1 MRNNRRAG
9 KPEKQGLTGLFT
21 KGKNI
26 PTTAQQT
33 LPYREMYRDGVCRVA
48 DRYYTKTIEYEDINY
63 QLAQSEDQAAIF
75 DGWSACLNYFD
86 SSLPFQLSFLNHRSR
101 PGSRYSVNIP
111 MQDDDYNSVRCE
123 YVEMLENQIAKSNNG
138 IVRTKLL
145 TFGVNVDDLSTA
157 RARLERVEADICGN
171 FKKLGVKCRSLSGLE
186 RLELL
191 HGQLHP
197 GSGSPFRFSW
207 DMIPKTGLSTKD
219 FIAPDSFDFRFSR
232 LFRVGTT
239 WGAASYLQ
247 ILASELSD
255 KLLAELL
262 EMDAEMTITLHIQTV
277 DQAAAVKSIKAKVS
291 DIDKM
296 KVEEQKK
303 AARSGYDMD
312 ILPPDLVTYSNDAK
326 TLLEDL
332 QSRNERMFLLTFLV
346 VNMADTKRKL
356 ENDVF
361 AAAGIAQKYNCALT
375 RLDYQQEAGLMS
387 SIPLGENLIPIQRGL
402 TTSSTAIFIPFI
414 TQELFQTGEAL
425 YYGLNALSNNMILC
439 DRKQLKNPN
448 GLILGTPGCFTGD
461 TKIRLSDGGELDFAT
476 LYARKQSVPL
486 VSYDFV
492 SESLTPSVGCD
503 VRITK
508 YTDRL
513 VKVTLE
519 NGACISCTPEHRFL
533 TELSGYVEAQGLKPG
548 TRLVPQHT
556 VKTVEPLELEK
567 PVPVYDVTVEP
578 FGNFMLGCGVIVHNS
593 GKSFA
598 AKREMTNAF
607 LITDDDIIICDPEA
621 EYFSLVQRLNGQ
633 VVRLSPAGKGMD
645 GKPQYVNPMDINLN
659 YSEDDNPLAL
669 KSDFILSLCELVIGG
684 KEGLQPVDK
693 TVIDRAVRNVYRPFL
708 ADPDPAKMP
717 VLGDLYDELLKQPE
731 PEAARIAAALELYVS
746 GSLNVFNHRTNV
758 ELSNRLVCFDIKQLG
773 KQLKK
778 LGMLIVQDQVWNR
791 VTVNRAEKKATR
803 YYMDEFH
810 LLLKEEQTAAYSVEI
825 WKRFRKWGGIPT
837 AITQNVKD
845 LLASREVENIFE
857 NSDFVLMLNQA
868 QGDRAILARQL
879 NISPQQM
886 KYVTHT
892 EAGEGLIFYG
902 NVVLPFVDRFPKDT
916 ELYRVM
922 TTKPEEVGEA

>member
-1 MRNNRRAG
+1 MSKAQAQKTREAAAGTKRKLSRAEQKQIAALIRQAKGDG
-9 KPEKQGLTGLFT
+9 KAH
-21 KGKNI
+21 
-26 PTTAQQT
+26 TAQQT
-33 LPYREMYRDGVCRVA
+33 IPYLQMYPDGICRIAEKKYSKSVVF
-48 DRYYTKTIEYEDINY
+48 EDINY
-63 QLAQSEDQAAIF
+63 QLAQADDKTAIF
-75 DGWSACLNYFD
+75 ENWCDFLNYFD
-86 SSLPFQLSFLNHRSR
+86 ASVSVQLSFINQGTQRGEAEKAIDIPARDDAFNSIR
-101 PGSRYSVNIP
+101 AEYS
-111 MQDDDYNSVRCE
+111 D
-123 YVEMLENQIAKSNNG
+123 MLKNQLSKGNNG
-138 IVRTKLL
+138 LVKYKYI
-145 TFGVNVDDLSTA
+145 TFSIEADSLA
-157 RARLERVEADICGN
+157 AAKARLARIETDVLNN
-171 FKKLGVKCRSLSGLE
+171 FKVLGVAARPMTGYD
-186 RLELL
+186 RLKVL
-191 HGQLHP
+191 HGVFHP
-197 GSGSPFRFSW
+197 EGEPFSFDWAWLAPS
-207 DMIPKTGLSTKD
+207 GLSTKD
-219 FIAPDSFDFRFSR
+219 FIAPPSFRFGEGR
-232 LFRVGTT
+232 TFRMGHKI
-239 WGAASYLQ
+239 GAVSFLQ
-247 ILASELSD
+247 ILAPELNDRILSD
-255 KLLAELL
+255 ILDL
-262 EMDAEMTITLHIQTV
+262 ETGVIVNLHIRSI
-277 DQAAAVKSIKAKVS
+277 DQSEAIKTIKRKIT
-291 DIDKM
+291 DLDKM
-296 KVEEQKK
+296 KIEEQKK
-303 AARSGYDMD
+303 AVRSGYDMD
-312 ILPPDLVTYSNDAK
+312 IIPSDLATFGSEAK
-326 TLLEDL
+326 NLLQDL

-346 VNMADTKRKL
+346 VNIADTKQKL

-375 RLDYQQEAGLMS
+375 RLDYQQEAGLLS
-387 SIPLGENLIPIQRGL
+387 CVPIGENLVPIQRGL

-448 GLILGTPGCFTGD
+448 GLILGTPG
-461 TKIRLSDGGELDFAT
+461 
-476 LYARKQSVPL
+476 
-486 VSYDFV
+486 
-492 SESLTPSVGCD
+492 
-503 VRITK
+503 
-508 YTDRL
+508 
-513 VKVTLE
+513 
-519 NGACISCTPEHRFL
+519 
-533 TELSGYVEAQGLKPG
+533 
-548 TRLVPQHT
+548 
-556 VKTVEPLELEK
+556 
-567 PVPVYDVTVEP
+567 
-578 FGNFMLGCGVIVHNS
+578 S

-621 EYFSLVQRLNGQ
+621 EYFSLVQRLGGQ
-633 VVRLSPAGKGMD
+633 VIRLSPTGKGID

-659 YSEDDNPLAL
+659 YSEDDSPLAL

-693 TVIDRAVRNVYRPFL
+693 TVIDRAVRNVYRPYL

-717 VLGDLYDELLKQPE
+717 VLGDLYNELLQQPE

-868 QGDRAILARQL
+868 QGDRAILAKQL

-902 NVVLPFVDRFPKDT
+902 NVVLPFIDRFPKDT

-922 TTKPEEVGEA
+922 TTKPEEVGDA

>member
-1 MRNNRRAG
+1 MSKRQAAQARAAA
-9 KPEKQGLTGLFT
+9 PA
-21 KGKNI
+21 KGKRKLTRAEKKQI
-26 PTTAQQT
+26 EAIIRHAKGDGKTHTAQQT
-33 LPYREMYRDGVCRVA
+33 IPYLQMYPDGICRVTDKKYSKSIA
-48 DRYYTKTIEYEDINY
+48 FEDINY
-63 QLAQSEDQAAIF
+63 QLAGSDDKTAIF
-75 DGWSACLNYFD
+75 ENWCDFLNYFD
-86 SSLPFQLSFLNHRSR
+86 ASVSVQLSFINQGTQREEAEKAID
-101 PGSRYSVNIP
+101 IP
-111 MQDDDYNSVRCE
+111 PQDDAFNSIRSE
-123 YVEMLENQIAKSNNG
+123 YAGMLKNQLSKGNNG
-138 IVRTKLL
+138 LVKHKYI
-145 TFGVNVDDLSTA
+145 TFS
-157 RARLERVEADICGN
+157 VEADNPAAAKSRLARIETDILNN
-171 FKKLGVKCRSLSGLE
+171 FKVLGVTARPLNGQE
-186 RLELL
+186 RLKVL
-191 HGQLHP
+191 HGVFHP
-197 GSGSPFRFSW
+197 DGEPFAFSYDW
-207 DMIPKTGLSTKD
+207 LAPAGLTTKD
-219 FIAPDSFDFRFSR
+219 FIAPSSFRFGEGR
-232 LFRVGTT
+232 YFRMGRKI
-239 WGAASYLQ
+239 GAVSFLE
-247 ILASELSD
+247 ILAPELND
-255 KLLAELL
+255 RMLADILDL
-262 EMDAEMTITLHIQTV
+262 ETGVIVNLHIRSIDQTE
-277 DQAAAVKSIKAKVS
+277 AIKTIKRKIT
-291 DIDKM
+291 DLDKM
-296 KVEEQKK
+296 KIEEQKK
-303 AARSGYDMD
+303 AVRSGYDMD
-312 ILPPDLVTYSNDAK
+312 IIPSDLATFGSEAK
-326 TLLEDL
+326 NLLQDL

-448 GLILGTPGCFTGD
+448 GLILGTPG
-461 TKIRLSDGGELDFAT
+461 
-476 LYARKQSVPL
+476 
-486 VSYDFV
+486 
-492 SESLTPSVGCD
+492 
-503 VRITK
+503 
-508 YTDRL
+508 
-513 VKVTLE
+513 
-519 NGACISCTPEHRFL
+519 
-533 TELSGYVEAQGLKPG
+533 
-548 TRLVPQHT
+548 
-556 VKTVEPLELEK
+556 
-567 PVPVYDVTVEP
+567 
-578 FGNFMLGCGVIVHNS
+578 S

-717 VLGDLYDELLKQPE
+717 VLGDLYDELLRQPE

-758 ELSNRLVCFDIKQLG
+758 ELNNRLVCFDIKQLG

-868 QGDRAILARQL
+868 QGDRAILAGQL
-879 NISPQQM
+879 GISPQQM

>member
-1 MRNNRRAG
+1 MQKEPTKKAAG
-9 KPEKQGLTGLFT
+9 KRNAGANPPRKLSRVEKKQIAEVIRQA
-21 KGKNI
+21 KGDGKAH
-26 PTTAQQT
+26 TAQQT
-33 LPYREMYRDGVCRVA
+33 IPYLTMYPDGICKVSEKKYSKSIA
-48 DRYYTKTIEYEDINY
+48 FEDINY
-63 QLAQSEDQAAIF
+63 QLAQADDKTAIF
-75 DGWSACLNYFD
+75 ENWCDFLNYFD
-86 SSLPFQLSFLNHRSR
+86 ASVSVQLSFINQGTQR
-101 PGSRYSVNIP
+101 GEAEKAVNIP
-111 MQDDDYNSVRCE
+111 AQEDAFNSIRTE
-123 YVEMLENQIAKSNNG
+123 YSDMLKNQLSKGNNGLVKHKYITFSIEADNPAAAKARLSRIETDVLNNFKVLGAAKSRLARIETDVLNNF
-138 IVRTKLL
+138 KLL
-145 TFGVNVDDLSTA
+145 GVSA
-157 RARLERVEADICGN
+157 RPMTGY
-171 FKKLGVKCRSLSGLE
+171 E
-186 RLELL
+186 RLKML
-191 HGQLHP
+191 HGIFHP
-197 GSGSPFRFSW
+197 EGGQFAFDFSW
-207 DMIPKTGLSTKD
+207 LAPSGLSTKD
-219 FIAPDSFDFRFSR
+219 FIAPSSFHFGEGRYFRMGR
-232 LFRVGTT
+232 KI
-239 WGAASYLQ
+239 GAVSFLE
-247 ILASELSD
+247 ILAPELND
-255 KLLAELL
+255 RMLADILDL
-262 EMDAEMTITLHIQTV
+262 ETGVIVNLHIRSIDQTE
-277 DQAAAVKSIKAKVS
+277 AIKTIKRKIT
-291 DIDKM
+291 DLDKM
-296 KVEEQKK
+296 KIEEQKK
-303 AARSGYDMD
+303 AVRSGYDMD
-312 ILPPDLVTYSNDAK
+312 IIPSDLATFGSEAK
-326 TLLEDL
+326 NLLQDL

-356 ENDVF
+356 ENDIF

-414 TQELFQTGEAL
+414 TQELFQTGAAL

-448 GLILGTPGCFTGD
+448 GLILGTPG
-461 TKIRLSDGGELDFAT
+461 
-476 LYARKQSVPL
+476 
-486 VSYDFV
+486 
-492 SESLTPSVGCD
+492 
-503 VRITK
+503 
-508 YTDRL
+508 
-513 VKVTLE
+513 
-519 NGACISCTPEHRFL
+519 
-533 TELSGYVEAQGLKPG
+533 
-548 TRLVPQHT
+548 
-556 VKTVEPLELEK
+556 
-567 PVPVYDVTVEP
+567 
-578 FGNFMLGCGVIVHNS
+578 S

-633 VVRLSPAGKGMD
+633 VIRLSPTGKGID

-659 YSEDDNPLAL
+659 YSEDDSPLAL

-684 KEGLQPVDK
+684 KEGLQPIDK

-708 ADPDPAKMP
+708 ANPDPANMP
-717 VLGDLYDELLKQPE
+717 ILGDLYDELLRQPE
-731 PEAARIAAALELYVS
+731 PEAARIASALELYVS

-791 VTVNRAEKKATR
+791 VTVNRAEKKSTR

-845 LLASREVENIFE
+845 LLSSREVENIFE

-868 QGDRAILARQL
+868 AGDRAILAKQL

>member
-1 MRNNRRAG
+1 MSKRQAAQARAAA
-9 KPEKQGLTGLFT
+9 PA
-21 KGKNI
+21 KGKRKLTRAEKKQI
-26 PTTAQQT
+26 EALIRQAKGDGKAHTAQQT
-33 LPYREMYRDGVCRVA
+33 IPYLQMYPDGICRVTDKKYSKSIA
-48 DRYYTKTIEYEDINY
+48 FEDINY
-63 QLAQSEDQAAIF
+63 QLAGSDDKTAIF
-75 DGWSACLNYFD
+75 ENWCDFLNYFD
-86 SSLPFQLSFLNHRSR
+86 ASVSVQLSFINQGTQREEAEKAID
-101 PGSRYSVNIP
+101 IP
-111 MQDDDYNSVRCE
+111 MQDDAFNSIRSE
-123 YVEMLENQIAKSNNG
+123 YAGMLKNQLSKGNNG
-138 IVRTKLL
+138 LVKHKYI
-145 TFGVNVDDLSTA
+145 TFS
-157 RARLERVEADICGN
+157 VEADNPAAAKSRLARIETDILNN
-171 FKKLGVKCRSLSGLE
+171 FKVLGVTARPLNGQE
-186 RLELL
+186 RLKVL
-191 HGQLHP
+191 HGVFHP
-197 GSGSPFRFSW
+197 DGEPFSFSYDW
-207 DMIPKTGLSTKD
+207 LAPAGLTTKD
-219 FIAPDSFDFRFSR
+219 FIAPASFGVGEGRYFRMGR
-232 LFRVGTT
+232 KI
-239 WGAASYLQ
+239 GAVSFLE
-247 ILASELSD
+247 ILAPELND
-255 KLLAELL
+255 RMLADILDL
-262 EMDAEMTITLHIQTV
+262 ETGVIVNLHIRSIDQTE
-277 DQAAAVKSIKAKVS
+277 AIKTIKRKIT
-291 DIDKM
+291 DLDKM
-296 KVEEQKK
+296 KIEEQKK
-303 AARSGYDMD
+303 AVRSGYDMD
-312 ILPPDLVTYSNDAK
+312 IIPSDLATFGSEAK
-326 TLLEDL
+326 NLLQDL

-375 RLDYQQEAGLMS
+375 RLDYQQEVGLMS
-387 SIPLGENLIPIQRGL
+387 SVPLGENLVPIQRGL

-448 GLILGTPGCFTGD
+448 GLILGTPG
-461 TKIRLSDGGELDFAT
+461 
-476 LYARKQSVPL
+476 
-486 VSYDFV
+486 
-492 SESLTPSVGCD
+492 
-503 VRITK
+503 
-508 YTDRL
+508 
-513 VKVTLE
+513 
-519 NGACISCTPEHRFL
+519 
-533 TELSGYVEAQGLKPG
+533 
-548 TRLVPQHT
+548 
-556 VKTVEPLELEK
+556 
-567 PVPVYDVTVEP
+567 
-578 FGNFMLGCGVIVHNS
+578 S

-717 VLGDLYDELLKQPE
+717 VLGDLYDELLRQPE

-758 ELSNRLVCFDIKQLG
+758 ELNNRLVCFDIKQLG

-868 QGDRAILARQL
+868 QGDRAILAGQL
-879 NISPQQM
+879 GISPQQM

>member
-1 MRNNRRAG
+1 MSMAERKTMTRAVKNPVKRKLTRAEKKEIAAVIQAAKGDG
-9 KPEKQGLTGLFT
+9 KPH
-21 KGKNI
+21 
-26 PTTAQQT
+26 PAQQT
-33 LPYREMYRDGVCRVA
+33 IPYLQMYPDGICRVTEKK
-48 DRYYTKTIEYEDINY
+48 YSKSLVFEDINY
-63 QLAQSEDQAAIF
+63 QLAQADDKTAIF
-75 DGWSACLNYFD
+75 ENWCDFLNYFD
-86 SSLPFQLSFLNHRSR
+86 ASVSVQLSFINQGARKEKAQAAIE
-101 PGSRYSVNIP
+101 IP
-111 MQDDDYNSVRCE
+111 AQDDAFNSIRRE
-123 YVEMLENQIAKSNNG
+123 YADMLKNQLEKGNNG
-138 IVRTKLL
+138 LEKCKYI
-145 TFGVNVDDLSTA
+145 TFSIEADNLAAAKARLSRIETDVLNNFKVLGVTA
-157 RARLERVEADICGN
+157 RPMNGQ
-171 FKKLGVKCRSLSGLE
+171 E
-186 RLELL
+186 RLNVL
-191 HGQLHP
+191 HGIFHP
-197 GSGSPFRFSW
+197 EGEPFHFSW
-207 DMIPKTGLSTKD
+207 DWLVPSGLTTKD
-219 FIAPDSFDFRFSR
+219 FIAPSSFRFGDGR
-232 LFRVGTT
+232 TFRMGRKL
-239 WGAASYLQ
+239 GAVSFLE
-247 ILASELSD
+247 ILAPELNDRMLSD
-255 KLLAELL
+255 ILDL
-262 EMDAEMTITLHIQTV
+262 ENGIIVNLHIRSI
-277 DQAAAVKSIKAKVS
+277 DQSEAIKTIKRKIT
-291 DIDKM
+291 DLDKM
-296 KVEEQKK
+296 KIEEQKK
-303 AARSGYDMD
+303 AVRSGYDMD
-312 ILPPDLVTYSNDAK
+312 IIPSDLATFGSEAK
-326 TLLEDL
+326 NLLQDL

-356 ENDVF
+356 DNDVF
-361 AAAGIAQKYNCALT
+361 ATAGFAQKNNCALT
-375 RLDYQQEAGLMS
+375 RLDYLQEAGFMS

-414 TQELFQTGEAL
+414 TQELFQRGAAL

-448 GLILGTPGCFTGD
+448 GLILGTPG
-461 TKIRLSDGGELDFAT
+461 
-476 LYARKQSVPL
+476 
-486 VSYDFV
+486 
-492 SESLTPSVGCD
+492 
-503 VRITK
+503 
-508 YTDRL
+508 
-513 VKVTLE
+513 
-519 NGACISCTPEHRFL
+519 
-533 TELSGYVEAQGLKPG
+533 
-548 TRLVPQHT
+548 
-556 VKTVEPLELEK
+556 
-567 PVPVYDVTVEP
+567 
-578 FGNFMLGCGVIVHNS
+578 S

-621 EYFSLVQRLNGQ
+621 EYFSLVQRLGGQ
-633 VVRLSPAGKGMD
+633 VIRLSPAGKGMD

-684 KEGLQPVDK
+684 KEGLQPVEK

-717 VLGDLYDELLKQPE
+717 ILGDLYNELLKQPE

-845 LLASREVENIFE
+845 LLSSREVENIFE

-868 QGDRAILARQL
+868 QGDRAILAKQL

-902 NVVLPFVDRFPKDT
+902 NVVLPFIDRFPTDT
-916 ELYRVM
+916 ELYRLL
-922 TTKPEEVGEA
+922 TTKPEEVSKP